1 MSEINSSNFKK
12 EHGDLAPDLVGLT
25 ELTSPY
31 FFVPPSGDTASR
43 PSDCEPGTLRFNTD
57 IGNLEVFRGK
67 TIGWEQIQRREGQ
80 YLGGHSG
87 GSAGQ
92 ADSSNSVFG
101 SGTRAVFSGGYLTV
115 PTHNGLCFNNCDVIT
130 IPTTGNSHDFGDL
143 TSSLEGGG
151 NLGDSTRAVYGGGTG
166 PTTPGGSDT
175 NQIQFVTFA
184 SGGAYTDSGGNLSD
198 SVQCSGLSDKTR
210 GIFTGFIN
218 PYADTIEYVVIQ
230 ALGNA
235 VDFGNLTATRGYV
248 GSCASSTRGI
258 IFGGLNNPS
267 NPSINTI
274 DFITISTTGNGVDFG
289 DITGAG
295 SGGRYEMAAFSN
307 ATRAITAGGYGPNYT
322 TQIEFVTITTLG
334 NTTDF
339 GDLLAESVGNGKGG
353 AASKTRGII
362 AGGYGP
368 ASPQATNTIQ
378 FIEIAT
384 TGNALDFGDFESF
397 TRRIPQ
403 SGCSNGHGG
412 L

>member
-1 MSEINSSNFKK
+1 MSEFQASNFKK
-12 EHGDLAPDLVGLT
+12 ENGGTPDLLGKT

-43 PSDCEPGTLRFNTD
+43 PSSCSPGTLRFNTD
-57 IGNLEVFRGK
+57 SGTLEVFKGN
-67 TIGWEQIQRREGQ
+67 TIGWVQIQKRDDQ
-80 YLGGHSG
+80 HLGGFTS
-87 GSAGQ
+87 
-92 ADSSNSVFG
+92 DSSGASTSTNSVFG

-115 PTHNGLCFNNCDVIT
+115 PTHSGLCFSNCDVIT
-130 IPTTGNSHDFGDL
+130 ISTQGDSHDFGDL
-143 TSSLEGGG
+143 TNSLQGGG
-151 NLGDSTRAVYGGGTG
+151 NLSDSTRAVYAGGKG
-166 PTTPGGSDT
+166 PSTPGGSET
-175 NQIQFVTFA
+175 NEIQFVTFA

-198 SVQCSGLSDKTR
+198 NVQCSGLSDKTR

-218 PYADTIEYVVIQ
+218 PYADNIEYVTIQ
-230 ALGNA
+230 ALGNSL
-235 VDFGNLTATRGYV
+235 DFGQLTATRGYV
-248 GSCASSTRGI
+248 GACASSTRGI

-267 NPSINTI
+267 NPSINSI
-274 DFITISTTGNGVDFG
+274 DFITISTLGNGADFG
-289 DITGAG
+289 DITGSG

-322 TQIEFVTITTLG
+322 VSIEFVTITTKG
-334 NTTDF
+334 NTVDF
-339 GDLLAESVGNGKGG
+339 GNLLAESPGSGKGG

-368 ASPQATNTIQ
+368 SSPNGTNTIQ

-384 TGNALDFGDFESF
+384 TGDAVDFGDFESF

>member
-1 MSEINSSNFKK
+1 MSEFQASNFKK
-12 EHGDLAPDLVGLT
+12 ENGGTPDFLGKT

-43 PSDCEPGTLRFNTD
+43 PQSCAAGTLRFNTD
-57 IGNLEVFRGK
+57 IGTLEIYRGD
-67 TIGWEQIQRREGQ
+67 TIGWEQIQRRSGQ
-80 YLGGHSG
+80 YLGGHAG

-92 ADSSNSVFG
+92 ADTSNSVSG

-115 PTHNGLCFNNCDVIT
+115 PTHSGQCFNNCDVIT

-143 TSSLEGGG
+143 TASLEGGG
-151 NLGDSTRAVYGGGTG
+151 NLGDSTRAVYAGGTG
-166 PTTPGGSDT
+166 PSTPGGSDT
-175 NQIQFVTFA
+175 NQIQSVTFA

-198 SVQCSGLSDKTR
+198 SVQCTGLSDKTR
-210 GIFTGFIN
+210 GIFTGFIR
-218 PYADTIEYVVIQ
+218 PYNDTIEYVTIQ

-248 GSCASSTRGI
+248 GACASSTRGI

-267 NPSINTI
+267 NPSINSI
-274 DFITISTTGNGVDFG
+274 DFITISTTGDGTDFG

-307 ATRAITAGGYGPNYT
+307 ATRGLTAGGYGPNYT
-322 TQIEFVTITTLG
+322 DNIEFVTIATKG

-339 GDLLAESVGNGKGG
+339 GDLLAESVGTGRGG

-368 ASPQATNTIQ
+368 SSPNGTNTIQ

-384 TGNALDFGDFESF
+384 TGNALDFGDFENF
-397 TRRIPQ
+397 TRRIKQ
-403 SGCSNGHGG
+403 GGCSNGHGG